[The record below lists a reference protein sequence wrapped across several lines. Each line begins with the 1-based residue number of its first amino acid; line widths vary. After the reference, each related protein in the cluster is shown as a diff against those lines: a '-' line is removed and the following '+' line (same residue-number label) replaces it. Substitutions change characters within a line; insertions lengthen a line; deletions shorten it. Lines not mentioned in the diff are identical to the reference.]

1 MLFFAS
7 LEPLFVLVFSILY
20 LYQKIV
26 LMSIVR
32 VVIRP
37 CFIITAANGILDV
50 CLVYG
55 VVCFRVIS
63 EVNAK
68 EK

>member
-1 MLFFAS
+1 
-7 LEPLFVLVFSILY
+7 
-20 LYQKIV
+20 
-26 LMSIVR
+26 MSIVR
-32 VVIRP
+32 VVIRLS
-37 CFIITAANGILDV
+37 FIIIAANGILDV

-55 VVCFRVIS
+55 VVRFRVIS

>member
-1 MLFFAS
+1 
-7 LEPLFVLVFSILY
+7 
-20 LYQKIV
+20 
-26 LMSIVR
+26 MSIVR
-32 VVIRP
+32 VVIRL